1 MADKES
7 VHTPAN
13 SVCEGTSREA
23 CEVQGQY
30 LHVSNAVIL
39 THLGTPHPFKI
50 AFSLEIHLFIFSG
63 GRSLPFK
70 VG

>member
-7 VHTPAN
+7 VHTPAD
-13 SVCEGTSREA
+13 SVCEGVSGKARA
-23 CEVQGQY
+23 VQGQY

-39 THLGTPHPFKI
+39 TRLGTPHPFKI
-50 AFSLEIHLFIFSG
+50 AFSLEIHLFIFNG

>member
-13 SVCEGTSREA
+13 SVCEGMSRRA
-23 CEVQGQY
+23 RAVQGQY
-30 LHVSNAVIL
+30 LHVSGAVML
-39 THLGTPHPFKI
+39 THLGTPHAFKI
-50 AFSLEIHLFIFSG
+50 AFSPEIHLFIVNG